1 MKKFFVG
8 DAVFSGFL
16 YLYIVNRID
25 NRKILIDNRSLLE
38 ECRRGD
44 REALSLLYTRFAPKM
59 LGVIRRFVPD
69 GEDAEDILHDGFIVA
84 MTRLDQLRD
93 PDYIERWL
101 ATIMRNLALRFLHE
115 QDISTM
121 LDEMPEMMDSPEL
134 DGFIDLDTLESLIKK
149 LPDGYQKVFRLAVLE
164 NKSHKE
170 IGKILGIAPNSSSSQ
185 LFHARKMMQKLITE
199 YRLQTGIF
207 VITGVIATG
216 VLLLWRGADGGSV
229 SVNEAL
235 LSEIPVVMPVDS
247 VLIPVDSVNVNNVA
261 VKNNA
266 VGLQTKVLQNK
277 NHGFDKEQIA
287 VVPDISEAVNDS
299 LPPVIQERV
308 AENTDSA
315 VIELPRVDEYVP
327 TYAYNAEPVIT
338 SPSANGWSFGV
349 SVDAGIADFK
359 NGIGDYDYEMN
370 LPTLPPDYLD
380 PDKGDKEENGNLR
393 TRGRLITMKDY
404 KDAAHHNYMPISVS
418 LKVRKRFTKNLG
430 LETGLNYTY
439 LHTKFEGDGS
449 ESHCHWHYLGI
460 PLKMT
465 FSTFSLGKMRQYVS
479 AGGEFSLPIYSNA
492 VVTTTTGT
500 PEFVKGGFKS
510 NPVWSVSVGYGISF
524 RVSDKVDVFV
534 EPTLQYRFPHNYSV
548 PNSWTDNEF
557 GFSLP
562 IGFRFNM

>member
-261 VKNNA
+261 VKNNS
-266 VGLQTKVLQNK
+266 VRLHTNLFQKK
-277 NHGFDKEQIA
+277 KHGFDK
-287 VVPDISEAVNDS
+287 
-299 LPPVIQERV
+299 
-308 AENTDSA
+308 
-315 VIELPRVDEYVP
+315 
-327 TYAYNAEPVIT
+327 
-338 SPSANGWSFGV
+338 SFR
-349 SVDAGIADFK
+349 IF
-359 NGIGDYDYEMN
+359 
-370 LPTLPPDYLD
+370 
-380 PDKGDKEENGNLR
+380 
-393 TRGRLITMKDY
+393 
-404 KDAAHHNYMPISVS
+404 
-418 LKVRKRFTKNLG
+418 RKR
-430 LETGLNYTY
+430 
-439 LHTKFEGDGS
+439 
-449 ESHCHWHYLGI
+449 
-460 PLKMT
+460 
-465 FSTFSLGKMRQYVS
+465 
-479 AGGEFSLPIYSNA
+479 
-492 VVTTTTGT
+492 
-500 PEFVKGGFKS
+500 
-510 NPVWSVSVGYGISF
+510 
-524 RVSDKVDVFV
+524 
-534 EPTLQYRFPHNYSV
+534 
-548 PNSWTDNEF
+548 
-557 GFSLP
+557 
-562 IGFRFNM
+562 

>member
-207 VITGVIATG
+207 VITGMIATG

-247 VLIPVDSVNVNNVA
+247 MLIPVDSVNVNNVA

-277 NHGFDKEQIA
+277 KHGFDKEQIA
-287 VVPDISEAVNDS
+287 VVPDISEEVNDS
-299 LPPVIQERV
+299 LPPVMQERV

-327 TYAYNAEPVIT
+327 TYAYNAESFME
-338 SPSANGWSFGV
+338 SPTANGWSFGA
-349 SVDAGIADFK
+349 SVDAGITNFK
-359 NGIGDYDYEMN
+359 KGIGDDYYMSDI
-370 LPTLPPDYLD
+370 PAPPLVD
-380 PDKGDKEENGNLR
+380 PGADKDDKEKGEMRNKARRVG
-393 TRGRLITMKDY
+393 MKDY

-418 LKVRKRFTKNLG
+418 LKIRKQFIGNFG
-430 LETGLNYTY
+430 VETGLNYTY